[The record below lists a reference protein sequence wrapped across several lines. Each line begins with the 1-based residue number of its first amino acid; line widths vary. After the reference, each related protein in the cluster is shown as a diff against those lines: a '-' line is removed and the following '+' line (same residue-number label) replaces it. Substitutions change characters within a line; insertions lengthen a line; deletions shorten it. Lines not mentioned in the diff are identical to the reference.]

1 MTETEA
7 VVRNWLLT
15 QPIGGPERRPET
27 RLPDRE
33 RRMRDTPGRP
43 AVDRA
48 LRANAGRVTLE
59 AVAREL
65 GKPIPLPKAEEMR
78 ISGSLTALGLTK
90 RQATVWK
97 PSTPGAVW
105 PGAADHQ
112 RRSATPT
119 AR

>member
-1 MTETEA
+1 
-7 VVRNWLLT
+7 
-15 QPIGGPERRPET
+15 
-27 RLPDRE
+27 
-33 RRMRDTPGRP
+33 MRDTPGRP
-43 AVDRA
+43 AADRA

-90 RQATVWK
+90 QQATVWK
-97 PSTPGAVW
+97 PSTPRAVW